1 MIRPTLRA
9 AFAFAAL
16 LPVALV
22 ALSLWPATWPFVVAL
37 AVFALGTIGLDAL
50 LTAPARALSVRLT
63 APVRVAVGDDAP
75 LDFSIAGARRVA
87 NFTTVLEASGPFSPP
102 APLSVPVG
110 PNGQAHVKF
119 APPAERRGVVN
130 VAALWLKWTG
140 PLGLAERVLRVAQ
153 PGGFDVVPDVRSI
166 QSEAIRFH
174 EREAQHGAKVEI
186 QKGEGAEY
194 DSLRDHAPGM
204 DNRFIDW
211 KHSARHAKLLSK
223 EFRVE
228 RNHQI
233 VLAFDTG
240 HLMGEPIGK
249 LTRLDHAIHAG
260 LQLGWVALR
269 TGDFV
274 GEFAFDARPR
284 AYVAPQRGV
293 RSFKAL
299 QRGAAQL
306 AYDAEETNFTLG
318 LAELN
323 ARLKRRALVVLFTE
337 FVDTTTAQLL
347 LDGVKRM
354 ANRHAV
360 IFVTFSDPL
369 LDETAETEPKNFLD
383 VARAL
388 VAEDFLRERALVL
401 EKLQR
406 MGVHCLET
414 PARGLGV
421 SLVNRYL
428 AIKGRGLL

>member
-9 AFAFAAL
+9 AFLFAAL

-22 ALSLWPATWPFVVAL
+22 ALSLWPTKWPFVVAL
-37 AVFALGTIGLDAL
+37 AAFALAAIGLDASL
-50 LTAPARALSVRLT
+50 MNSARALSVQLSAST
-63 APVRVAVGDDAP
+63 RVAVGDPAP
-75 LDFSIAGARRVA
+75 LDFAVAGARRVA
-87 NFTTVLEASGPFSPP
+87 RRTSVLEASGPFAPP
-102 APLSVPVG
+102 GPLSVAVEPDG
-110 PNGQAHVKF
+110 RAHVKF

-130 VAALWLKWTG
+130 VGALWLKWTG
-140 PLGLAERVLRVAQ
+140 PLGLAERIVRVVQ
-153 PGGFDVVPDVRSI
+153 PRSVDVVPDVRSI

-249 LTRLDHAIHAG
+249 LARLDHAIHAG

-306 AYDAEETNFTLG
+306 AYASEETNFTLG

-347 LDGVKRM
+347 LGGVKRM

-369 LDETAETEPKNFLD
+369 LEEAVEAEPKNFPA

-388 VAEDFLRERALVL
+388 VSEDFLRERALVL
-401 EKLQR
+401 EKLRR

>member
-1 MIRPTLRA
+1 MIRPSLRA
-9 AFAFAAL
+9 AIGFAAL
-16 LPVALV
+16 LPAALV

-37 AVFALGTIGLDAL
+37 AAFALVTIGLDAL
-50 LTAPARALSVRLT
+50 LTAPARAIRVDLT
-63 APVRVAVGDDAP
+63 SPIRVAVGELAP
-75 LDFSIAGARRVA
+75 LDFAVAGARRVA
-87 NFTTVLEASGPFSPP
+87 RLECVLEATGPFP
-102 APLSVPVG
+102 APQPLSVAVAPSGAAQV
-110 PNGQAHVKF
+110 HF
-119 APPAERRGVVN
+119 APPAERRGVMRVG
-130 VAALWLKWTG
+130 ALWLKWSG
-140 PLGLAERVLRVAQ
+140 PLGLAERIVRSPQ
-153 PGGFDVVPDVRSI
+153 ERSFDVVPDVRSI

-174 EREAQHGAKVEI
+174 EREALHGAKVEI
-186 QKGEGAEY
+186 EKGEGAEY

-211 KHSARHAKLLSK
+211 KHSARHGKLLSK

-249 LTRLDHAIHAG
+249 LARLDHSIHAG

-274 GEFAFDARPR
+274 GEFAFDSRPR

-306 AYDAEETNFTLG
+306 AYNSEETNFTLG

-354 ANRHAV
+354 ANKHAV

-369 LDETAETEPKNFLD
+369 LDETVRADPKTFPA

-388 VAEDFLRERALVL
+388 VAADFLRERALVL